1 MAIDHAQ
8 VAMIEAELRT
18 LGEPPWR
25 AKLMAN
31 RLCRGFAADA
41 TFVIKAFLR
50 AGWLLDDIYM
60 LDQISREWRKAP
72 QQVLLLEKMLLAF
85 GLWDNHARRLAM
97 EPALYA
103 CRDFGEIGEKIH
115 LFRSLGF
122 SDKGV
127 LDIGLRKPAILLM
140 PAAQIKAWHTKAV
153 AENKDPR
160 FVVKR
165 LKPLQ
170 GNKSPEPLPIPE
182 SWKQVDAYPEV
193 AVPASPASD
202 FREES
207 ITGFAILAP
216 VRGELHRLLPEP
228 SVEMPMPE
236 TFEPAPKD
244 GDKTQDDDAAVHLE
258 PSAQTAPPEVEPQQ
272 ADAQDPPDEN
282 EGHQPTVGLS
292 AETEDSGVSEA
303 ASEPKASPDTFDLSF
318 ADEAIDPDSLM
329 DEPDDDDADD
339 PEPARTIAERDADD
353 DDNVGWLGLAK
364 KILGDALPD
373 WSDDDWRLYCKAHP
387 WVLLSDCPEIRAM
400 RLLAAWFDVSRL
412 RKPGDP
418 KSIFL
423 ASFMLGR
430 NLPQEPE
437 VRKRRLKLAVLKRK
451 LPQAKGSVAYEIR
464 QEIQHLE
471 KLNAT
476 TDKQAPALY
485 RFLELPAE
493 VIYLRLYT
501 LRSIIQHRTV
511 QKHPEALL
519 LPFESVQPDVGQ
531 VSRRLSIP
539 PPNGSDM
546 AVLQAKSQ
554 ELRFRANQVES
565 YGQNPWRKPFIN
577 MLLEPTRAG
586 FLRRLERYMAKVKQG
601 EDFRLSLGASRSRKS
616 FFSSN

>member
-41 TFVIKAFLR
+41 TFVVKAFLR

-85 GLWDNHARRLAM
+85 GVWDNHARRLAM

-122 SDKGV
+122 SNKGV
-127 LDIGLRKPAILLM
+127 LDIGLRKPAVLLM
-140 PAAQIKAWHTKAV
+140 PAAQIEAWHTQAV
-153 AENKDPR
+153 QENKDPR

-165 LKPLQ
+165 LKPLFA
-170 GNKSPEPLPIPE
+170 NKSPEPLPIPE
-182 SWKQVDAYPEV
+182 SWKQPNGYSEV
-193 AVPASPASD
+193 AVPKPLASD

-236 TFEPAPKD
+236 TVEPIPKD
-244 GDKTQDDDAAVHLE
+244 GIKTQNDDAFVHPK
-258 PSAQTAPPEVEPQQ
+258 PSTE
-272 ADAQDPPDEN
+272 
-282 EGHQPTVGLS
+282 
-292 AETEDSGVSEA
+292 AEDGEASEA
-303 ASEPKASPDTFDLSF
+303 APEPKASPDPLDLSF
-318 ADEAIDPDSLM
+318 ADETVDPDSLLE
-329 DEPDDDDADD
+329 EPDDDDADD
-339 PEPARTIAERDADD
+339 PEPARAIQERDADD
-353 DDNVGWLGLAK
+353 DNAGWLGLAK

-373 WSDDDWRLYCKAHP
+373 WSDDDWRLFCKAHP
-387 WVLLSDCPEIRAM
+387 WVLLGDCPEIRAM

-464 QEIQHLE
+464 QEIQRL
-471 KLNAT
+471 KKMNAA

-501 LRSIIQHRTV
+501 LRSILQHKTM

-519 LPFESVQPDVGQ
+519 LPFESVQPDVSQ

-565 YGQNPWRKPFIN
+565 YGQSPWRKPYLN

-586 FLRRLERYMAKVKQG
+586 FLRRLERYMAKVKRG
-601 EDFRLSLGASRSRKS
+601 EDFRSSLGASRSRKS
-616 FFSSN
+616 FFKSN